1 MSSSIEISWSV
12 SLCLVIGFLLHSS
25 CRGSFPTILKF
36 LLQSTLSLS
45 SLLRS
50 SCLLHAGQVVNRVSQ
65 KVVEEERFDS
75 RVDLGSPTML
85 GLCSDTA
92 GGAFYAF
99 DENSIYEVR
108 TIALSLLGGA
118 L

>member
-1 MSSSIEISWSV
+1 M
-12 SLCLVIGFLLHSS
+12 
-25 CRGSFPTILKF
+25 
-36 LLQSTLSLS
+36 
-45 SLLRS
+45 
-50 SCLLHAGQVVNRVSQ
+50 
-65 KVVEEERFDS
+65 EEERFDS

-108 TIALSLLGGA
+108 TITLSLLGGA